1 MLSSQGDILLFAKCC
16 VNFCFQKEREETA
29 GPMWFNLPRTQ
40 MTPEIEQDLKIIKM
54 RNVLDRTRHYKK
66 NDSQELPKYFQ
77 VT

>member
-1 MLSSQGDILLFAKCC
+1 
-16 VNFCFQKEREETA
+16 
-29 GPMWFNLPRTQ
+29 MWFNLPRTQ